1 MRSNAARSAASA
13 ASSSVRVSG
22 CSPPAADA
30 LGGRLATPQRDRL
43 AATFGAPPAARA
55 AAVHRTNEREHAR
68 MADAEIV
75 VIATPG

>member
-22 CSPPAADA
+22 CSPLAADA
-30 LGGRLATPQRDRL
+30 LGGRLAPPQRDRL
-43 AATFGAPPAARA
+43 AATFGAPL

-68 MADAEIV
+68 MADAGIV